1 MNRFRFSA
9 LAAAAALSLSALASC
24 GGPSTPRF
32 EPASIAIYETRGP
45 LTTVDIRSR
54 AAYDRGHLPNAAL
67 MEFGAIVPD
76 ALDETPKE
84 QPLVVYGE
92 GEEGKDEEL
101 AAATLAKAGFKKV
114 SVMRGGMAAYAALKL
129 PTRSTAEDEEVR
141 EMLEDFRNKPQQPN
155 TMDTKK
161 LQEQFAE
168 EMRARRSGQ

>member
-1 MNRFRFSA
+1 MNRSRFSA

-67 MEFGAIVPD
+67 MEFGVIPD

-84 QPLVVYGE
+84 QAIIVYGE
-92 GEEGKDEEL
+92 GEEGKDEER
-101 AAATLAKAGFKKV
+101 AAAALTAAGFKKV

-141 EMLEDFRNKPQQPN
+141 EMLEDVRNKPQPQPN
-155 TMDTKK
+155 PIDMKK
-161 LQEQFAE
+161 VQEQFAE
-168 EMRARRSGQ
+168 EMRAKRAGQ